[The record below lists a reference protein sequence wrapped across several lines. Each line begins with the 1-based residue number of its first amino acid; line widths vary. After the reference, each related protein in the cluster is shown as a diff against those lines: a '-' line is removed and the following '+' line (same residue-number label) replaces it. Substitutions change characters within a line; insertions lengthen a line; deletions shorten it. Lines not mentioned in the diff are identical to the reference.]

1 MRMPTSLPNTEDA
14 RRCRAFPGVLLSDEA
29 RRMAMNFA
37 RLPELLAKPGREGD
51 RN

>member
-37 RLPELLAKPGREGD
+37 RLPAKPGREGD